1 MGCGMSTEDKAGAM
15 KNKEID
21 DQLRKDRQRM
31 RSEIKVLLLGAGE
44 S

>member
-15 KNKEID
+15 KTREID
-21 DQLRKDRQRM
+21 DQLKKERQRL